1 MRSEKTV
8 PGAASGTAREATAR
22 PGSTSAPGVQA
33 PRQFAEYRVVGVI
46 NQAGPVPTGLL
57 QPDPF
62 FRAVARGAAMNVDL
76 LKDWDIW
83 SVVDRPLPELRAA
96 FQIPSLTA
104 SERTVR
110 AESDALLV

>member
-1 MRSEKTV
+1 
-8 PGAASGTAREATAR
+8 
-22 PGSTSAPGVQA
+22 
-33 PRQFAEYRVVGVI
+33 
-46 NQAGPVPTGLL
+46 
-57 QPDPF
+57 
-62 FRAVARGAAMNVDL
+62 MNVDL

-104 SERTVR
+104 SERTVL